1 MNDNKITVETRINKP
16 MDEVWEK
23 WTKTEH
29 ITKWNQASDD
39 WHCPT
44 AENDLRPGGT
54 FTYRMAARDGSSGFD
69 FGGTYDEVVLGER
82 ITYTMGD
89 KRQVEVIF
97 KEEDGKVLL
106 TEHFDAEEIMP
117 REVQRSGWQAIL
129 NNFKAYVEES

>member
-23 WTKTEH
+23 WTKAKH